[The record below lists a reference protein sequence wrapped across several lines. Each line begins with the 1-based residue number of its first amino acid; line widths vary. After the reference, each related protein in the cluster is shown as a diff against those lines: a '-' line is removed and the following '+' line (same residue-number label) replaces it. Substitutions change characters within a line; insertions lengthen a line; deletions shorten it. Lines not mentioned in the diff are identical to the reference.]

1 MLLSEIYGIKSRYTR
16 STRIDA
22 DLSVEFFNGLLFH
35 ATAEKTLNT
44 LSNEFSNKKRAFTL
58 TGPYGSGK
66 STIALLL
73 SGLLTKDQELCSLTK
88 NIIGNSLF
96 EKYRSSFKSSSKG
109 YLIIRAL
116 GGLNDPIEMLVESIA
131 IALQEQGLKQELKS
145 LQNSTIE
152 NEADFIEFYDV
163 LHKKLSGKVDGVIL
177 IHDELG
183 KSLEHINRNDGDL
196 HLFQEIGER
205 ISRYELPSI
214 YIGLLHQGFSEY
226 AREKN
231 AKTRAEW
238 AKVQGRFIDIL
249 YQVSTDEIMSL
260 VSDSI
265 HIKNTTP
272 SNTASAIQST
282 KKQIINS
289 YAREDLVQSLSFK
302 KNIENIGPLHPY
314 VASILGVIS
323 RRQFSQNERS
333 VFSFLGSMEPNSL
346 KLYLEST
353 SSDTNTPYSLYNLW
367 DFLEYNLEF
376 HILPSSDGKL
386 WSEAKDALNRAR
398 IKCVS
403 PIALITLK
411 TIALLNLFG
420 SLTHLYA
427 EINTLKL
434 ALIGH
439 PEHDIE
445 TTIKEL
451 ESNSLITYKSHIN
464 SYAIFAGSDI
474 DIPSLLE
481 KYTDNIEEHEWVAII
496 EEELNNALVIAKR
509 HYHQYGVLRWLD
521 IRLVNTIQ
529 DVNEQLENWIAI
541 NNSSASFVLMFKT
554 TLFDYAIE
562 QSSPNSDKLIWGIS
576 KELKALSESAKELAA
591 LSAVQKNEPTLT
603 HDVVANNLINE
614 RKNIAFKNLKSQ
626 IDHCLLN
633 TNWKNSKA
641 LNISMTELS
650 SDIVDCLYSK
660 SLRITNEMVN
670 RQKLSAAAVTARRK
684 LIERMIDEEFFS
696 QPDLGFDAK
705 FPPEKAMYLTCIKSL
720 GIHNLGTESP
730 EWQYYEPSDRETAQL
745 FKDTLDYIKTE
756 RAIHSFEDIFNFWK
770 MPPYGVTEGLLPLL
784 GMAFFMVYQTKLALY
799 DFDSTQQ
806 YIFTPEPDDTITTKI
821 IKKPAHVGIRFTE
834 ISSVQPHLLHRLA
847 EIETTPNKKTEATSL
862 AVARALVTF
871 VHSLPSWTKNTL
883 KISEQAIAF
892 RNEALRASDPHK
904 FIYEDLPKLFKID
917 LDSDTD
923 TLKAQIENVINELKE
938 AYPSMLGSF
947 KQHITNKIGEQDE
960 KYFERCNNVSQIASD
975 FRLKGFAQ
983 RCASAKDDNLNWVES
998 LISLLAKTSS
1008 PQWTDSKIELAYDSL
1023 VSFSKRFFQ
1032 ILSLYNLD
1040 KGDDIL
1046 AISLVSETSGK
1057 QKESMI
1063 NIRISDLKNSE
1074 KALKAISSPLK
1085 DLTSDE
1091 RIWVLNELLESE
1103 IESFN

>member
-1 MLLSEIYGIKSRYTR
+1 
-16 STRIDA
+16 
-22 DLSVEFFNGLLFH
+22 FH

-44 LSNEFSNKKRAFTL
+44 RSNEFSNKKRAFTL

-66 STIALLL
+66 STIAMLL

-88 NIIGNSLF
+88 NIIGNELF
-96 EKYRSSFKSSSKG
+96 EKYRANFKSTPKG

-116 GGLNDPIEMLVESIA
+116 GGLTSPVEMLMDSIA
-131 IALQEQGLKQELKS
+131 TALKEQGLKQELKW
-145 LQNSTIE
+145 LQSSSIQ
-152 NEADFIEFYDV
+152 NEADFINFYDE
-163 LHKKLSGKVDGVIL
+163 LHQKLANKVDGIIL

-183 KSLEHINRNDGDL
+183 KTLEHINRNDGDL

-205 ISRYELPSI
+205 TSRYSLPSI

-226 AREKN
+226 AREKS

-260 VSDSI
+260 VSDSVD
-265 HIKNTTP
+265 IKNSTP
-272 SNTASAIQST
+272 SNTAVEIQSH
-282 KKQIINS
+282 KNEIIHS
-289 YAREDLVQSLSFK
+289 YVREDLAQSLSFK
-302 KNIENIGPLHPY
+302 KNIERIGPLHPY

-353 SSDTNTPYSLYNLW
+353 QADANTPYSLHNLW

-427 EINTLKL
+427 SKDTLKL
-434 ALIGH
+434 ALMGH
-439 PEHDIE
+439 SGEDVE
-445 TTIKEL
+445 STIAEL
-451 ESNSLITYKSHIN
+451 ASNSLITYKSHIN
-464 SYAIFAGSDI
+464 SFAIFAGSDI
-474 DIPSLLE
+474 DIPALLE
-481 KYTDNIEEHEWVAII
+481 KYTANIEDYEWIATI

-521 IRLVNTIQ
+521 IRLVNSVK
-529 DVNEQLENWIAI
+529 DVNELMESWLPI
-541 NNSSASFVLMFKT
+541 NNSNASFVLMFNRS
-554 TLFDYAIE
+554 LYDYATE
-562 QSSPNSDKLIWGIS
+562 QPSQNSGKLLLGFS
-576 KELKALSESAKELAA
+576 DHLEALSESSKELAA
-591 LSAVQKNEPTLT
+591 LTAVQKNERELT
-603 HDVVANNLINE
+603 HDLVANNLINE

-626 IDHCLLN
+626 IDRCLTN
-633 TNWKNSKA
+633 TRWNHHKVQNST
-641 LNISMTELS
+641 MTELS
-650 SDIVDCLYSK
+650 SDLMDQLYSS
-660 SLRITNEMVN
+660 SLHITNEMVN
-670 RQKLSAAAVTARRK
+670 RQKLSGSAVTARRK
-684 LIERMIDEEFFS
+684 LIDRMIDEQFFS
-696 QPDLGFDAK
+696 KPNLGFDDK

-720 GIHNLGTESP
+720 GIHSAGTESP
-730 EWQYYEPSDRETAQL
+730 EWQYNEPSDVETKKL
-745 FKDTLDYIKTE
+745 FNDTLDYIKKE
-756 RAIHSFEDIFNFWK
+756 RAIHSFGDIFNFWK
-770 MPPYGVTEGLLPLL
+770 LPPYGVTEGLLPLL
-784 GMAFFMVYQTKLALY
+784 GMAFFMVNQTKLALY

-806 YIFTPEPDDTITTKI
+806 YIFTPEPDDKITTKI
-821 IKKPAHVGIRFTE
+821 IKKPAHVGIRYTE
-834 ISSVQPHLLHRLA
+834 ISSVQPHLLKRLA
-847 EIETTPNKKTEATSL
+847 EIETSPNKKTEATSL

-871 VHSLPSWTKNTL
+871 VHSLPSWTKSTL
-883 KISEQAIAF
+883 KISEQAISF

-904 FIYEDLPKLFKID
+904 FIYEDLPKLFKVD
-917 LDSDTD
+917 LNSNADA
-923 TLKAQIENVINELKE
+923 LKEQIENVVNELKE

-947 KQHITNKIGEQDE
+947 KLHIIE
-960 KYFERCNNVSQIASD
+960 KVGDLDDKFFERCNNVAKIASD

-983 RCASAKDDNLNWVES
+983 RCASASEDNLKWIES

-1008 PQWTDSKIELAYDSL
+1008 PQWTDSKIELAYDAL

-1046 AISLVSETSGK
+1046 SISLVSDTSGE

-1063 NIRISDLKNSE
+1063 NIRIGNLDNSRNVLQE
-1074 KALKAISSPLK
+1074 LASPLSN
-1085 DLTSDE
+1085 LTSDE
-1091 RIWVLNELLESE
+1091 RVWVLNELLQTE
-1103 IESFN
+1103 INSFN